1 MNDIAFVYDQSKAP
15 IVGYVDGVP
24 VYGGLD
30 GVPARDLTQAEFDA
44 LPERWQKAVLR
55 EPYYVAYVAV
65 VAEATPEATPE
76 PVEKKKK

>member
-15 IVGYVDGVP
+15 IVGYVDGAP

-30 GVPARDLTQAEFDA
+30 GVPARDLTQAEFEA
-44 LPERWQKAVLR
+44 LPERWQKAVIR
-55 EPYYVAYVAV
+55 EACYVPAA
-65 VAEATPEATPE
+65 APAPTQ

>member
-15 IVGYVDGVP
+15 IVGYVDGNP

-30 GVPARDLTQAEFDA
+30 GVPARDLTQAEFEA
-44 LPERWQKAVLR
+44 LPERWQKAVVR
-55 EPYYVAYVAV
+55 EACYVPVADV
-65 VAEATPEATPE
+65 PAAA